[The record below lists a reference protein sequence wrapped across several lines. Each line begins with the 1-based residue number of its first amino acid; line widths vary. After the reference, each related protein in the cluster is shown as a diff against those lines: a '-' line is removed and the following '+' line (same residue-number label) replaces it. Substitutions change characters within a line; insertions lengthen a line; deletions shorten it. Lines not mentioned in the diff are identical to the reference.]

1 MAFNNECRNEIF
13 KKLDIHIYIF
23 FIKKSRKIF
32 NKQESNYLLLFLLEI
47 VNVFIM
53 KLGIWFDGKDIND
66 ILIIQIMNKKYYNN
80 NNKICF
86 FRLQ

>member
-1 MAFNNECRNEIF
+1 
-13 KKLDIHIYIF
+13 
-23 FIKKSRKIF
+23 
-32 NKQESNYLLLFLLEI
+32 
-47 VNVFIM
+47 M

>member
-1 MAFNNECRNEIF
+1 MNVGMKFLKNWIY
-13 KKLDIHIYIF
+13 IYIYIF
-23 FIKKSRKIF
+23 YEKSRKIF

-80 NNKICF
+80 NNNNKICF

>member
-1 MAFNNECRNEIF
+1 
-13 KKLDIHIYIF
+13 
-23 FIKKSRKIF
+23 
-32 NKQESNYLLLFLLEI
+32 
-47 VNVFIM
+47 M

-80 NNKICF
+80 NNNNKICF